1 MCICVRRWADVIR
14 HLYKGIDIA
23 SPKNSILWDVLIY
36 PDCQRKRSELNNKFS
51 LSSDSKSLDENE
63 NKSVFQEL
71 WFSGLQMTTSSW
83 TFHIWSFP
91 DVWEGGWG
99 VSTLISFVMTV
110 MSSEQ
115 SLMLQP
121 KTLSQRLHLQI
132 QSHRSMNFRNTIGP
146 RGMASNN
153 DNV

>member
-1 MCICVRRWADVIR
+1 MYLYYLMSDVIR

-23 SPKNSILWDVLIY
+23 PPKNSILWDVLIC

-63 NKSVFQEL
+63 SKFVFQEL
-71 WFSGLQMTTSSW
+71 WFFWITNDYFLLNFPYMVFSW
-83 TFHIWSFP
+83 CL
-91 DVWEGGWG
+91 GGVWG
-99 VSTLISFVMTV
+99 VSTLISCVMIL

-115 SLMLQP
+115 GLVLQP

-132 QSHRSMNFRNTIGP
+132 QSHQSMNFRNTIGP